1 MKLLDSDSRY
11 VLTLEAASMRG
22 QVAAIT
28 EFLESEEAYIEEF
41 AVFDDQPTCSFYV
54 RAQFRAKAACIDL
67 FRTGYQKVLSRFHN
81 SKGSIYEM
89 GVPVR
94 AIVMV
99 SKTDHCL
106 RELVTQI
113 ESGGLNLQIVAVVSN
128 HALYENYVKSLGV
141 PFHQLTVTPENK
153 LAQEEQLL
161 KLYEKYNAEYI
172 LLARYMQ
179 ILSDSLCKRLHGK
192 IVNIHHSFLP
202 GFKGA
207 RPYQQAYDRGVKLI
221 GATAHFAT
229 SDLDEGPIVEQEL
242 QRVDHTYSPAAL
254 LNVGRTIE
262 SMVFAR
268 AARLIADRRVFIN
281 GLRTIVLR

>member
-1 MKLLDSDSRY
+1 MTANQNQF
-11 VLTLEAASMRG
+11 VLTLEAVSARG

-28 EFLESEEAYIEEF
+28 AFLEEQEAYIEEF
-41 AVFDDQPTCSFYV
+41 SVFDDHPTHSFYV
-54 RAQFRAKAACIDL
+54 RAQFHSEIVDL
-67 FRTGYQKVLSRFHN
+67 PKINQDYQHVLNAFPE
-81 SKGSIYEM
+81 SKGSIFKVED
-89 GVPVR
+89 PVR

-106 RELVTQI
+106 KELITQI
-113 ESGGLNLQIVAVVSN
+113 ESGGLNIKIVAVISN
-128 HALYENYVKSLGV
+128 HPTFANYVESQGI
-141 PFHQLTVTPENK
+141 PFHLLPVTPENK
-153 LAQEEQLL
+153 QLQESELL
-161 KLYEKYNAEYI
+161 KLFSHYQAEYI
-172 LLARYMQ
+172 FLARYMQ
-179 ILSDSLCKRLHGK
+179 ILSDSFCKKLHGK
-192 IVNIHHSFLP
+192 IINIHHSFLP

-229 SDLDEGPIVEQEL
+229 SDLDEGPIIEQEL
-242 QRVDHTYSPAAL
+242 QRVDHTFSAAAL